1 MNFPTQKS
9 QMKNLQLPKIRVA
22 TGMALLRADMLW
34 KSVMVWL
41 AGLVFTALS
50 LVKPLPAMA
59 LPYHQTPGAIAVA
72 SQSMLAAI
80 PNNVKATAKDAEGKL
95 ESAYGDVTGDTG
107 RQIKG
112 KAKQVQ
118 ASAMNAGDDIKEG
131 AKSVAKKVG
140 DATR

>member
-1 MNFPTQKS
+1 
-9 QMKNLQLPKIRVA
+9 MKNLQMPKLQAA
-22 TGMALLRADMLW
+22 TGMAQLRADMLW

-41 AGLVFTALS
+41 AGLVFTTLS

-59 LPYHQTPGAIAVA
+59 LPYHHTPDAMAVA
-72 SQSMLAAI
+72 SQSTVAAI
-80 PNNVKATAKDAEGKL
+80 PNKVKATAKDAEGKL
-95 ESAYGDVTGDTG
+95 ESAYGDITGDAG

-118 ASAMNAGDDIKEG
+118 ASAMNAGEDLKEG